1 MAKRVELNYQV
12 NIHEGVN
19 NLEKSV
25 QQIDQSLKNLKFS
38 NNFSKDAKSQVDDL
52 TQRIKKYK
60 ELLEKPVKTESDFSK
75 IRQEGNEIIRLY
87 EKLNTQS
94 KKIGNQS
101 AKSIFSNNI
110 GEQTSQMFVVTHSPF
125 IIHNDVCKNFY

>member
-60 ELLEKPVKTESDFSK
+60 ELLE
-75 IRQEGNEIIRLY
+75 NL
-87 EKLNTQS
+87 EKKAQSMGINTREEL
-94 KKIGNQS
+94 KKKQQLEALLQQLG
-101 AKSIFSNNI
+101 
-110 GEQTSQMFVVTHSPF
+110 VR
-125 IIHNDVCKNFY
+125 

>member
-1 MAKRVELNYQV
+1 MAGKVELNYQV

-60 ELLEKPVKTESDFSK
+60 ELLEKPVKSESDFSK
-75 IRQEGNEIIRLY
+75 IKQEGNEIIRLY

-94 KKIGNQS
+94 KKIG
-101 AKSIFSNNI
+101 
-110 GEQTSQMFVVTHSPF
+110 
-125 IIHNDVCKNFY
+125 Y